1 MSQTTA
7 TEARFAAEAATG
19 AIGTDPGPVLAA
31 VAGVPVRYEMDGKVA
46 HLIMQDRPHNF
57 LGLALIDG
65 LIEGTRWAR
74 AQGARAVVVRSGL
87 RNFCAGAD
95 VGLFE
100 RADSGQAP
108 NVDVTEILRVF
119 DDLPLPVL
127 ASVHGVCVGGGLEL
141 ALACD
146 LVIAAESAKLGSVE
160 ATIGMN
166 PLMGAMQRVAQ
177 RAGVSRAKEMA
188 MLGRRYDA
196 RTLERWNVINRVV
209 PDEVLLDA
217 TNVLAQEL
225 ANGPTV
231 AHASTKRVLAVAINS
246 GVRAAD
252 EAMAELQQEL
262 WSSADLREGLRS
274 LTVNGPGAA
283 RFEGK

>member
-1 MSQTTA
+1 MNNVTA
-7 TEARFAAEAATG
+7 SEATHETDADRPESTG
-19 AIGTDPGPVLAA
+19 RPPALAPA
-31 VAGVPVRYEMDGKVA
+31 DARPVRLEMDGNVA
-46 HLIMQDRPHNF
+46 HLVMQERPHNF
-57 LGLALIDG
+57 LGLALIAG
-65 LIEGTRWAR
+65 LIEGTRWAQS
-74 AQGARAVVVRSGL
+74 QGARAVVVRSGL

-95 VGLFE
+95 LGLFE
-100 RADSGQAP
+100 TADQGEAP
-108 NVDVTEILRVF
+108 DADVTEILRAF
-119 DDLPLPVL
+119 DELPIPVL

-146 LVIAAESAKLGSVE
+146 LVIAAESAKFGSVE

-196 RTLERWNVINRVV
+196 RTLERWNIINRVV
-209 PDEVLLDA
+209 PDDQLLDA

-231 AHASTKRVLAVAINS
+231 AHASTKRILDVAINQ

-252 EAMAELQQEL
+252 EAMGELQQAM
-262 WSSADLREGLRS
+262 WSSSDLQEGLRS
-274 LTVNGPGAA
+274 LMANGPGAA

>member
-57 LGLALIDG
+57 LGLALIAG
-65 LIEGTRWAR
+65 LIGGTGGPR
-74 AQGARAVVVRSGL
+74 APGPRAVVVRSGL